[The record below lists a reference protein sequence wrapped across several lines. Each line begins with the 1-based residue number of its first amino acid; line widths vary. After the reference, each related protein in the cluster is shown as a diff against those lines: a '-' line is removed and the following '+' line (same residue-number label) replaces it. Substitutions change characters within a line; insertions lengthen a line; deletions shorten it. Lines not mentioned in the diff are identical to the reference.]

1 MTKLIA
7 AAPAAPAR
15 KNAENASL
23 SGYLLGSGIFIAVVF
38 ALFAVAG
45 FHL

>member
-15 KNAENASL
+15 KNAEAPSL
-23 SGYLLGSGIFIAVVF
+23 SGYLLGSAVFVAAVF
-38 ALFAVAG
+38 GLFSVAG
-45 FHL
+45 FSL